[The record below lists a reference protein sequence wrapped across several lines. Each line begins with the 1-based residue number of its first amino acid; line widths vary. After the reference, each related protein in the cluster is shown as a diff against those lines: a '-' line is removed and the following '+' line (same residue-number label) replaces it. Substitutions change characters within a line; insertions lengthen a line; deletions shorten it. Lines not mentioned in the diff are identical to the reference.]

1 MRPLSAAFA
10 FVLLA
15 AAGCSTSSK
24 PAATPTPTPAP
35 LKPSAAAPPSVD
47 VTKLPP
53 AHQADAAQLA
63 PDIASSL
70 VFIQSMLEEHKPTM
84 EKVTCYCCGKSL
96 AQCYLDTATKA
107 AKACSPL

>member
-1 MRPLSAAFA
+1 MRSLTAAIA
-10 FVLLA
+10 LALLA

-35 LKPSAAAPPSVD
+35 VKPVASAID

-53 AHQADAAQLA
+53 AHQADAAKL
-63 PDIASSL
+63 PPNIASSL
-70 VFIQSMLEEHKPTM
+70 VFIQSMLDDHKSTM
-84 EKVTCYCCGKSL
+84 EQVTCYCCGKSL

>member
-1 MRPLSAAFA
+1 MRSIPAALA
-10 FVLLA
+10 LVLLA

-35 LKPSAAAPPSVD
+35 APVRPAAPPVD

-53 AHQADAAQLA
+53 AHQAGAASLQPNVA
-63 PDIASSL
+63 ASL
-70 VFIQSMLEEHKPTM
+70 VFIQTMLTEHKSTM
-84 EKVTCYCCGKSL
+84 EQVTCYCCGKSL
-96 AQCYLDTATKA
+96 AQCYMDTATKA